1 VAIEANELAL
11 DRVRALAAASPGL
24 RMLILFGSRARGDA
38 WAQSDW
44 DLAYAADPGFDADH
58 FMSAVAD
65 LLAAD
70 RVDLVDLDRAGG
82 QLRYRI
88 ARDGQVLSV
97 DDEARFERFWLDAVS
112 FWCDAEPIVRRGYDE
127 LLGELHR

>member
-1 VAIEANELAL
+1 MAIEANELAL

-58 FMSAVAD
+58 CMSAVAD

-70 RVDLVDLDRAGG
+70 RIALVDRHGARAGG
-82 QLRYRI
+82 RRLPLLYRPRTTSI
-88 ARDGQVLSV
+88 PESSRSTFARGSLPTRSV
-97 DDEARFERFWLDAVS
+97 R
-112 FWCDAEPIVRRGYDE
+112 
-127 LLGELHR
+127 